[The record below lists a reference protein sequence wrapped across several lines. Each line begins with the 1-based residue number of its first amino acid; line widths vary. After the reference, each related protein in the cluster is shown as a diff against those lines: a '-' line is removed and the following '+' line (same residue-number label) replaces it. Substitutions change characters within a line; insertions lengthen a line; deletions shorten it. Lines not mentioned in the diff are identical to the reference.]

1 MIAGAATDIELGHGG
16 EPDIEN
22 ANIIAIDEEILKTG
36 KSVEQ
41 LSSLIGEDE
50 LKPNYND
57 DYDLGVSETI
67 GRLVDTSKV
76 IELEIIDPSV
86 VAGKKGYRFVKR
98 AFDIV
103 SCSAALVI
111 CAIPMAVIAILVKA
125 DSPGP
130 VFYKQER
137 VGFNGNPVVVVKFRS
152 MRVDAEKNGAQWA
165 KDGDS
170 RITKIGGFLRR
181 TRLDEIPQFAAV
193 VKGDLSLVGPR
204 PEREVFCREFERY
217 IHGFSQRTM
226 VKPGI
231 TGLAQVNGGY
241 DLLPAEK
248 VLYDLDYIKRR
259 SVGLDCQVIL
269 KTIGVLFSH
278 KGAR

>member
-1 MIAGAATDIELGHGG
+1 MASVAVDISFDHCGSTDGMEAKAIAVREGTLNYGK
-16 EPDIEN
+16 N
-22 ANIIAIDEEILKTG
+22 ADRPRAPLD
-36 KSVEQ
+36 
-41 LSSLIGEDE
+41 EDE
-50 LKPNYND
+50 LKPNHND
-57 DYDLGVSETI
+57 DYDLGVNETVE
-67 GRLVDTSKV
+67 RLIDTSKV
-76 IELEIIDPSV
+76 IELEVIDPSIASDKV
-86 VAGKKGYRFVKR
+86 GYHFIKR

-111 CAIPMAVIAILVKA
+111 CAIPMAIIALLVKI

-137 VGFNGNPVVVVKFRS
+137 VGLNGKPVVVVKFRS
-152 MRVDAEKNGAQWA
+152 MRVDAEKDGAQWA

-248 VLYDLDYIKRR
+248 VLYDLDYIKHR
-259 SVGLDCQVIL
+259 GTLLDLRIIL
-269 KTIGVLFSH
+269 KTVGVLFSH
-278 KGAR
+278 EGAR